1 MHVQFYYN
9 RKFRY
14 ISVYY
19 IAFVF
24 IIINIE
30 KGDEN
35 MKIDYR
41 IRSVEDYTPNIGQ
54 LVSMLEHTRAVT
66 LQEIKDLTVEH
77 LDFILVD
84 GGNSIGALLKHI
96 AAIEKVHQLISFQS
110 RDFTNEE
117 LKIWEDALFL
127 GEAGRNIYGHNVQ
140 YYIQILNKVRE
151 ESLQYLRGKDDAW
164 LMSEGRWENGVVYNQ
179 YYLWFHVLE
188 DEISHRG
195 QIRTIKKYI
204 SENLVK

>member
-1 MHVQFYYN
+1 
-9 RKFRY
+9 
-14 ISVYY
+14 
-19 IAFVF
+19 
-24 IIINIE
+24 
-30 KGDEN
+30 

-66 LQEIKDLTVEH
+66 LQEIKDLTIEH

-96 AAIEKVHQLISFQS
+96 AAIEKVHQLISFQN
-110 RDFTNEE
+110 RDFTKEE
-117 LKIWEDALFL
+117 LEEWNDALFL
-127 GEAGRNIYGHNVQ
+127 GEAGRRIYGQEVQ
-140 YYIQILNKVRE
+140 YYVQLLNKVRG
-151 ESLQYLRGKDDAW
+151 ESLQYLKEKDDDW
-164 LMSEGRWENGVVYNQ
+164 FMTEGRWENGVVYNQ

>member
-1 MHVQFYYN
+1 MQ
-9 RKFRY
+9 
-14 ISVYY
+14 
-19 IAFVF
+19 
-24 IIINIE
+24 
-30 KGDEN
+30 
-35 MKIDYR
+35 IDYR

-66 LQEIKDLTVEH
+66 LQEIKDLTVGD

-96 AAIEKVHQLISFQS
+96 AAIEKVHQLISFQK
-110 RDFTNEE
+110 RDFTKEE
-117 LKIWEDALFL
+117 LKVWNDALFL
-127 GEAGRNIYGHNVQ
+127 GEAGRKICGYEVQ
-140 YYIQILNKVRE
+140 YYVQLLNKVRE
-151 ESLQYLRGKDDAW
+151 ESLRYLKEQDDDW
-164 LMSEGRWENGVVYNQ
+164 LMSEGRWDNGVVYNQ

-195 QIRTIKKYI
+195 QIRTIKKRI